1 MPRTV
6 TLVAEI
12 IDEKCT
18 GCDLCIKVC
27 PTLALSLRDRK
38 PSEMG
43 KGKKI
48 AEIDPE
54 ACYNVQNC
62 VEICPHEAIEMRE
75 LAVPFTVRTDV
86 TLVDPTAIQSLAAKA
101 GFPITSAMCVCT
113 ETTVEEICAAILL
126 GADTPAKLS
135 LATGVR
141 TGCTE
146 ICAHG
151 VLKLL
156 AAAGHI
162 DPPEEVTGG
171 WQHYSLCGTLWE
183 HRDQSGQLDPD
194 IVAHFNMYPIA
205 NEVRDLAEVR
215 TAVAAM
221 SQDAAKKAIL
231 SEEETR

>member
-1 MPRTV
+1 MARTV
-6 TLVAEI
+6 TLLAEI

-48 AEIDPE
+48 AEVDPE

-62 VEICPHEAIEMRE
+62 VEICPHEAIVMRE
-75 LAVPFTVRTDV
+75 LEQPFTVRTDV
-86 TLVDPTAIQSLAAKA
+86 TRVDPAAIQDLAARA
-101 GFPITSAMCVCT
+101 GYPITSAMCVCT

-156 AAAGHI
+156 AAAGHTS
-162 DPPEEVTGG
+162 PPEEVAGG
-171 WQHYSLCGTLWE
+171 WQHYDLCGTLWE
-183 HRDQSGQLDPD
+183 HRDAAGNIDPD
-194 IVAHFNMYPIA
+194 IVKHFDMYPIA
-205 NEVRDLAEVR
+205 NEVRDIGEVR
-215 TAVAAM
+215 GAIANLTKG
-221 SQDAAKKAIL
+221 DA
-231 SEEETR
+231 S